1 MNDIHVINLVPAIGT
16 GSDLILSQ
24 SRKLRINKAS
34 RCGQLLKRNLSPG
47 PPQCLTQWKPALS
60 CCDWK
65 VERLSPAVSYLSDLS
80 LWLPFHW
87 ILQAPA
93 VLFSPCSLY
102 AVEYQLSIHPKGRR
116 SISLMRRNFTEGW
129 RGQTQTPDASRIP
142 ASPLRNWWP
151 WASCLMFPCL
161 NLLVCEI
168 AILIMSIL

>member
-16 GSDLILSQ
+16 GNDLILSK

-93 VLFSPCSLY
+93 ALFSPCSLY
-102 AVEYQLSIHPKGRR
+102 AGLNCLFIPKAGGPSHLWKGVSQRDEEDRHKRQTLREFQPHPLETGDP
-116 SISLMRRNFTEGW
+116 E
-129 RGQTQTPDASRIP
+129 
-142 ASPLRNWWP
+142 
-151 WASCLMFPCL
+151 
-161 NLLVCEI
+161 LV
-168 AILIMSIL
+168 A